1 MRMIMYAG
9 MYMFVYIV
17 VILGTITRCPNE
29 LMDNIRE
36 RALATREHEAGN
48 QEGVSSR
55 RWLLCVTNSRAVLR
69 EVVSEATRVG
79 VGPA

>member
-1 MRMIMYAG
+1 MYIACIFCG
-9 MYMFVYIV
+9 DVGYNHTMSH
-17 VILGTITRCPNE
+17 E

-55 RWLLCVTNSRAVLR
+55 RCLLCVTNSRADLL

-79 VGPA
+79 FGPA